1 MKRPEPVRI
10 AYLVSQY
17 PAPSHTFIRRE
28 IAALRARGM
37 DIRTFSV
44 RAPSPEEKASKQ
56 DRAAFESTV
65 YLLPISLR
73 TFTSSH
79 IAALSRRPPAY
90 FAALGFALKH
100 RAPGLRA
107 LLWSMF
113 HFAEAIVLA
122 RELERCHVE
131 HLHNHFANA
140 GANVGLIAAR
150 FLDLP
155 WSLTLHG
162 ISETDYPAGLLLA
175 DKIAF
180 ARFVACVSWFGRAQA
195 MRITA
200 PELWPKMSIVR
211 CGLDLDELASVP
223 ARRSET
229 DIEIR
234 IVCVGRLSPEKG
246 HLGLLDAFAE
256 LHARGLV
263 GRLVLVGD
271 GPERARVERHGAALG
286 VSGALTFRGRLNE
299 QDTLAQI
306 AGANLLVLP
315 SFMEGLPIV
324 LMEAMALG
332 VPVVASRV
340 AGVPELI
347 EDGVEGL
354 LFRASDWTDLSNK
367 MSNLLADDALRTR
380 MIAAARAKIEREF
393 DVARAVEP
401 LVARFQ
407 GAALDI
413 GSEAPPAP
421 RGARME
427 SLG

>member
-1 MKRPEPVRI
+1 MRI

-28 IAALRARGM
+28 IAALRGRGA
-37 DIRTFSV
+37 DIRTFSI
-44 RAPSPEEKASKQ
+44 RAPSTEERASKQ

-65 YLLPISLR
+65 YLLPMSLR
-73 TFTSSH
+73 TFSSSH
-79 IAALSRRPPAY
+79 AAALFRRPGAY
-90 FAALGFALKH
+90 LAALGLALRH

-122 RELERCHVE
+122 RKLERQRID

-140 GANVGLIAAR
+140 GATVGLIAAR
-150 FLDLP
+150 FLRLP

-162 ISETDYPAGLLLA
+162 ISETDYPAGLLLG
-175 DKIAF
+175 DKIAC

-195 MRITA
+195 MRITN
-200 PELWPKMSIVR
+200 PELWPKLSIVR
-211 CGLDLDELASVP
+211 CGLDLDELASVS
-223 ARRSET
+223 ARAPEPNGET
-229 DIEIR
+229 R

-246 HLGLLDAFAE
+246 HLGLLDAFAR
-256 LHARGLV
+256 LHACGV
-263 GRLVLVGD
+263 ADRLVLVGD

-286 VSGALTFRGRLNE
+286 ISGALTFRGRLNE
-299 QDTLAQI
+299 QDTLAEI
-306 AGANLLVLP
+306 AGAGLLVLP

-354 LFRASDWTDLSNK
+354 LFRPSDWADLSDK
-367 MSNLLADDALRTR
+367 MSTLLSDGELRVRTV
-380 MIAAARAKIEREF
+380 AAARAKVEREY
-393 DVARAVEP
+393 DVAKAVEP

-407 GAALDI
+407 G
-413 GSEAPPAP
+413 ST
-421 RGARME
+421 E
-427 SLG
+427 SLQSAASPIRRTAQVETID